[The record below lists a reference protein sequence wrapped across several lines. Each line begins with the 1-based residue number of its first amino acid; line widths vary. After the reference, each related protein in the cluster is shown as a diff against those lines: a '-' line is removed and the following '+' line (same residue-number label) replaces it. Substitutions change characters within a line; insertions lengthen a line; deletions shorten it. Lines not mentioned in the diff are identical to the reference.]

1 MEIEQIEN
9 YINIQTTVS
18 SMFLDFFNSL
28 FWLYFFLL
36 VHVQATCTTC
46 PKLEEKKNY
55 CGKICT
61 ELSRLNHFS
70 FRQFILKIFWSYNE
84 K

>member
-36 VHVQATCTTC
+36 VHVLATCTTC
-46 PKLEEKKNY
+46 PKLEEKKNIVE
-55 CGKICT
+55 KFV
-61 ELSRLNHFS
+61 LSLVG
-70 FRQFILKIFWSYNE
+70 
-84 K
+84 